1 MRKRNLSEAVAFV
14 LAVILSAP
22 PAWATCGGGGGGGR
36 GGMAPAGLEA
46 QVYHVPWKILGADLP
61 APPKEGLALYW
72 IPGSQTELEKSGL
85 RTSRMLALFSAQCVS
100 MVVAAPDSPV
110 AKKLDVKAPAAVLAT
125 PEVTAIE
132 RSGPGEKGQLNLVA
146 IEKMVGGEL
155 KKRDDTLKQQFE
167 EGKAKAKAG
176 DKEQAVALLKSVY
189 NEKCLFPKRAKDAAK
204 ELKKLGQSV
213 EEVSDFAA
221 PVLDEKRSAEIEA
234 TMLKGLAAE
243 NEGRYEAARKLY
255 LQAQAMDPADPAP
268 VRYLGELLRHH
279 TGQWDEARKVFQR
292 LLAMRADPLSRAV
305 ALHGLGK
312 MTIHAGEFEKG
323 RRLIEDAVASYPLAL
338 AYRNLAV
345 YWNSEGDMKKTAQ
358 YVDEALRLD
367 PNDPFN
373 VVFAAVFKATMGQ
386 TDAALKIA
394 LENEAMLPASYNLA
408 AIHALAGHR
417 SEALRLL
424 KRHFQEYERFD
435 AVRGEEMME
444 ARVDA
449 VFASLRDDPEFLAL
463 TAKADGRMQ
472 MPMGRTAH

>member
-1 MRKRNLSEAVAFV
+1 MRTRLSQALS
-14 LAVILSAP
+14 LALIAMLSAP

-36 GGMAPAGLEA
+36 GGMAPAGLET

-72 IPGSQTELEKSGL
+72 FPATQTELEKSGL
-85 RTSRMLALFSAQCVS
+85 RTSRTLALFSGQCVS
-100 MVVAAPDSPV
+100 MVVAGADTLL
-110 AKKLDVKAPAAVLAT
+110 AKRLDAKAPSAVLAT
-125 PEVTAIE
+125 PEGTAIE
-132 RSGPGEKGQLNLVA
+132 RSGPGEKGQLSLAA

-155 KKRDDTLKQQFE
+155 KRRDDTLKQQFE
-167 EGKAKAKAG
+167 EGKTKAKAG

-189 NEKCLFPKRAKDAAK
+189 GERCLFPKRAKDAAK

-221 PVLDEKRSAEIEA
+221 PVLDPVRSAEIEK

-243 NEGRYEAARKLY
+243 NEGRYEVARKLY
-255 LQAQAMDPADPAP
+255 QQAQAMDPADPAP
-268 VRYLGELLRHH
+268 VRYLAELLRHH
-279 TGQWDEARKVFQR
+279 TGQWDEARKVFHR
-292 LLAMRADPLSRAV
+292 LLGMRADPLSRAV

-323 RRLIEDAVASYPLAL
+323 RRLMEDAVAAYPLAL

-345 YWNSEGDMKKTAQ
+345 YWNSEGDMQKTAR

-373 VVFAAVFKATMGQ
+373 IVFAAVFKATMGQ
-386 TDAALKIA
+386 TEAALKIA
-394 LENEAMLPASYNLA
+394 LEHEAMLPASYNLA
-408 AIHALAGHR
+408 AIHALSGNR
-417 SEALRLL
+417 REALRLL
-424 KRHFQEYERFD
+424 KRHFQEYERYD

-449 VFASLRDDPEFLAL
+449 VFASLREDPEFLML
-463 TAKADGRMQ
+463 TAKADGKMQ

>member
-1 MRKRNLSEAVAFV
+1 
-14 LAVILSAP
+14 
-22 PAWATCGGGGGGGR
+22 
-36 GGMAPAGLEA
+36 
-46 QVYHVPWKILGADLP
+46 
-61 APPKEGLALYW
+61 
-72 IPGSQTELEKSGL
+72 
-85 RTSRMLALFSAQCVS
+85 
-100 MVVAAPDSPV
+100 
-110 AKKLDVKAPAAVLAT
+110 VLAT

-255 LQAQAMDPADPAP
+255 LQAGAMDPADPAP
-268 VRYLGELLRHH
+268 VRYLAELLRHH

>member
-1 MRKRNLSEAVAFV
+1 MRNRMSQAVSLV
-14 LAVILSAP
+14 LIPMLCAP

-36 GGMAPAGLEA
+36 GGMSPAGGET
-46 QVYHVPWKILGADLP
+46 QVYNVPWKVLGRDLP
-61 APPKEGLALYW
+61 DAPKEGLALYW
-72 IPGSQTELEKSGL
+72 FPASPTEVEKSGL
-85 RTSRMLALFSAQCVS
+85 RTSRSLALFSGQCVT
-100 MVVAAPDSPV
+100 MVVAGADTPLG
-110 AKKLDVKAPAAVLAT
+110 KKLDAKAPSAVLAT
-125 PEVTAIE
+125 PDGTPID
-132 RSGPGEKGQLNLVA
+132 RSGPGDKGQLNLGA

-155 KKRDDTLKQQFE
+155 KKRDDSLKQQFE
-167 EGKAKAKAG
+167 EGKLKAKGG
-176 DKEQAVALLKSVY
+176 DKEQAVALLKTVY
-189 NEKCLFPKRAKDAAK
+189 NERCLFPKRAKDAAK

-213 EEVSDFAA
+213 DEVSDFAL
-221 PVLDEKRSAEIEA
+221 PVLDPARSAQIEQ

-243 NEGRYEAARKLY
+243 NDGKYEVARKLY
-255 LQAQAMDPADPAP
+255 LEAQSMDPADPAP
-268 VRYLGELLRHH
+268 VRYLAELLRHH
-279 TGQWDEARKVFQR
+279 TGQWDEARKVFHR
-292 LLAMRADPLSRAV
+292 LLGMRIDPLSRAV

-312 MTIHAGEFEKG
+312 MTIHAGEFDKG
-323 RRLIEDAVASYPLAL
+323 RKLIEDAVAAYPLAL

-386 TDAALKIA
+386 KEAALKIA

-408 AIHALAGHR
+408 AIHALSGNR

-424 KRHFQEYERFD
+424 KRHFYEYERYD

-449 VFASLRDDPEFLAL
+449 VFASLKDDPEFLAL
-463 TAKADGRMQ
+463 TAKADGKMQ